1 MLKLLLD
8 EHISP
13 TIAVQLRIKRAEI
26 EVLSLKEWGYL
37 GESDEVIL
45 TNAYE
50 EGLTLVTYD
59 VSTIPPLLKSWCEEE
74 KTHGGVIFIDW
85 QTIAP
90 DDFGGLIRALCHVWD
105 KTAEMSWRD
114 RVVYLRGGV

>member
-1 MLKLLLD
+1 VLRLLLD
-8 EHISP
+8 ENISP
-13 TIAVQLRIKRAEI
+13 TIAVQLRVKCAGI

-59 VSTIPPLLKSWCEEE
+59 LSTIPPLLKSWSEEG

-90 DDFGGLIRALCHVWD
+90 DDFGGLIRALCRVWD
-105 KTAEMSWRD
+105 KNAETSWRD
-114 RVVYLRGGV
+114 RVVYLRGG

>member
-1 MLKLLLD
+1 MLRLLLD

-13 TIAVQLRIKRAEI
+13 TISVQLRVKRSQM

-45 TNAYE
+45 SCAYE

-59 VSTIPPLLKSWCEEE
+59 LRTISPLLKSWSEVGR
-74 KTHGGVIFIDW
+74 THGGVIFIDW
-85 QTIAP
+85 KTIAP
-90 DDFGGLIRALCHVWD
+90 TNFGALIRALSSVWD
-105 KTAEMSWRD
+105 KDAQTSWRN
-114 RVVYLRGGV
+114 RVVYLWGS